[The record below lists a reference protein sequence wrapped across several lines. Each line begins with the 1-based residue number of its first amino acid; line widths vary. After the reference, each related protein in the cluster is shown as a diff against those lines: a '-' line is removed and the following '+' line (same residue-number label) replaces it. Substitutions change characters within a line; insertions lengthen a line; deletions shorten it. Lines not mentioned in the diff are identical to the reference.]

1 MLVGA
6 HNLDI
11 ILAVIGGIIIALA
24 TSLHLLMKGFSK
36 NFFC

>member
-11 ILAVIGGIIIALA
+11 ILAVVGGVIIALA
-24 TSLHLLMKGFSK
+24 TSFHLLMKGK
-36 NFFC
+36 